1 LKGKWEKK
9 EAQRLNSK
17 NNKCWNIKL
26 KKIIKKGC
34 KKKKQSQPMLTFE
47 IHDRG
52 HKTMIDSVEGKI
64 KKKITKKNSKNNI
77 KAWKC
82 KLKKKLSQL
91 ELTC

>member
-1 LKGKWEKK
+1 M
-9 EAQRLNSK
+9 
-17 NNKCWNIKL
+17 KL

-64 KKKITKKNSKNNI
+64 KKITKKNSKNNI
-77 KAWKC
+77 KA
-82 KLKKKLSQL
+82 
-91 ELTC
+91 